1 MHKHTE
7 YLQMS
12 EVFDVLVYVQ
22 LVGAMF
28 EAHQVSL
35 NTQLD
40 LVPTDS
46 RVASPLDMGTTY
58 NSIID

>member
-1 MHKHTE
+1 
-7 YLQMS
+7 MS